1 MLNDPNVTAVL
12 VAIDKSLTALVDR
25 DRHYEQ
31 ERREHIGDVQH
42 MNEAISALTR
52 SNEKVNESINN
63 LILQTK
69 TSEQHIVI
77 LRELIVSKDNEN
89 KTSIGRLGERVGY
102 LEKHN
107 FEFTGERRASEKHSK
122 FWLDNWFKFATLFI
136 IAIPVI
142 VVLYQMIKSG
152 QNGT

>member
-1 MLNDPNVTAVL
+1 MTNDPSIATVL
-12 VAIDKSLTALVDR
+12 ATINQSLAALVDR

-31 ERREHIGDVQH
+31 ERRQHIGDVQH

-89 KTSIGRLGERVGY
+89 KTSISRLGERVGD

-107 FEFTGERRASEKHSK
+107 FEFTGERRASEKQSK
-122 FWLDNWFKFATLFI
+122 FWQDNWFKIVSLFI
-136 IAIPVI
+136 LSIPLI
-142 VVLYQMIKSG
+142 VVLFDLIKRNP
-152 QNGT
+152 NGT